1 MSERITDSRGRL
13 IGRLVEQ
20 GNLTILLN
28 AEGRRV
34 GYYDESTDT
43 TCDAQ
48 GRLFARGDQLMRLL

>member
-1 MSERITDSRGRL
+1 MSERITDNAGRT

-20 GNLTILLN
+20 GNLTILLDN
-28 AEGRRV
+28 SGRRI